1 MSARGRLSTVAS
13 KRRKKELMTLGWREW
28 VDLPELGLAS
38 IKAKV
43 DTGARTSALHA
54 FEVRQFDADGRRR
67 VEFRM
72 HPRQKDNDTVVV
84 CRADVID
91 ERVVRDSG
99 GHTEK
104 RWVIETPVTIGGE
117 TWPIEITLTA
127 RDDMLFRMLLGRT
140 AIRKRAVV
148 DPARSYLVGKKPEEN

>member
-1 MSARGRLSTVAS
+1 MSTKS
-13 KRRKKELMTLGWREW
+13 RKKEMLMLGWREW
-28 VDLPELGLAS
+28 VSLPDLGLGE

-54 FEVRQFDADGRRR
+54 FEVRQFDDDGRRR
-67 VEFRM
+67 VEFKM
-72 HPRQKDNDTVVV
+72 HPRQRDNETVVV

-99 GHTEK
+99 GHSEK
-104 RWVIETPVTIGGE
+104 RWVIETPVTIGEE
-117 TWPIEITLTA
+117 TWPIEMTLTA

-148 DPARSYLVGKKPEEN
+148 DPARSYLVGKKPEES